1 MGLSFMAKMCKMII
15 SPGVFFNVKILIFQF
30 VKGLK
35 GQKKWSKISKISVCC
50 TLHFRNHI
58 SYDLH
63 LWYTCMYK
71 RIISPGILSQELYII
86 WLWFL
91 VHMCKVM
98 ISPANLLI
106 FQNFDFGFF
115 RRIKGKITNY
125 QFQFVLLYIS
135 GTVDHIIRILIMIST
150 GVFLYFSF
158 FLKMQLFKY

>member
-1 MGLSFMAKMCKMII
+1 MLKFWFFSLSR
-15 SPGVFFNVKILIFQF
+15 GW
-30 VKGLK
+30 KGK
-35 GQKKWSKISKISVCC
+35 KKKWPKISKISVCC

-63 LWYTCMYK
+63 SWYKCMYK
-71 RIISPGILSQELYII
+71 RIISPGILSQEPYII

-91 VHMCKVM
+91 VDICKVM
-98 ISPANLLI
+98 MSPANLFI

-135 GTVDHIIRILIMIST
+135 STVDHIIRILIMISA
-150 GVFLYFSF
+150 GFFLSF
-158 FLKMQLFKY
+158 FIFFLNATM